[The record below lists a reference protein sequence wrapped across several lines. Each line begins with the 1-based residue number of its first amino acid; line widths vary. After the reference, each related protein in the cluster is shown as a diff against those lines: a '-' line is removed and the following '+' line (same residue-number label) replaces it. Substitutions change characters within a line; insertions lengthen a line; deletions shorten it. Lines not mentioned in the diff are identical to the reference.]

1 VNIPLA
7 VAITLAVTAIAIA
20 AMLLVRRRAP
30 EGSYFQDGDRA
41 SGVFGVLAGGFAI
54 FAGFVIFLAFTTYD
68 QSRNGSETEA
78 LLVAQQYETAQ
89 LLPKK
94 IRSSL
99 AGELVCYARYVV
111 DQSWPQLESG
121 AHSESLNPWGV
132 ALFKSIR
139 TVEPVS
145 ASEQAA
151 YSKWLDQTSDREEAR
166 RDRIHGAANV
176 IPDTLWVVLLVV
188 AVIIL
193 VYMLFFADSGEGPV
207 TQAVLMGSVAAVLTV
222 TLLVIHALDTPY
234 HPGLGQLRPA
244 AMERTLVI
252 LDEER
257 QVVADT
263 SPLPCDDE
271 GSPTS

>member
-1 VNIPLA
+1 MNLPLA
-7 VAITLAVTAIAIA
+7 LAITVVVTSVAIA

-68 QSRNGSETEA
+68 QSRNGAEAEA
-78 LLVAQQYETAQ
+78 LLVAQQYETAY
-89 LLPKK
+89 LLPED
-94 IRSSL
+94 IRSRLS
-99 AGELVCYARYVV
+99 GELVCYARCVV
-111 DQSWPQLESG
+111 HRSWPELEAGS
-121 AHSESLNPWGV
+121 HTDSLNPWGV
-132 ALFKSIR
+132 SLFRSIQ
-139 TVEPVS
+139 TVDPRS

-193 VYMLFFADSGEGPV
+193 IYMLFFADSGEGPV

-222 TLLVIHALDTPY
+222 TLLVINALDAPY

-244 AMERTLVI
+244 AMERTLVV

-257 QVVADT
+257 QVVGDT

-271 GSPTS
+271 GVKR

>member
-1 VNIPLA
+1 VNVPLA
-7 VAITLAVTAIAIA
+7 VAITLAVTAVAIA

-68 QSRNGSETEA
+68 QSRNGSESEA

-89 LLPKK
+89 LLPSK
-94 IRSSL
+94 IRTSL
-99 AGELVCYARYVV
+99 SGELICYARYVV
-111 DQSWPQLESG
+111 RKSWPQLESG
-121 AHSESLNPWGV
+121 THTDALNPWGV
-132 ALFKSIR
+132 ALFRSIQ

-193 VYMLFFADSGEGPV
+193 IYMLFFADSGEGPV

-222 TLLVIHALDTPY
+222 TLLVIHALDTPF

-257 QVVADT
+257 KVVGDSST
-263 SPLPCDDE
+263 PPCEGD

>member
-1 VNIPLA
+1 MNLLWA
-7 VAITLAVTAIAIA
+7 GAITLVVTTLAIT

-68 QSRNGSETEA
+68 QSRNGAESEA
-78 LLVAQQYETAQ
+78 LVVAQQYETARF
-89 LLPKK
+89 LPSE
-94 IRSSL
+94 IRSRLS
-99 AGELVCYARYVV
+99 GELVCYARYVIHR
-111 DQSWPQLESG
+111 SWPALEEG
-121 AHSESLNPWGV
+121 GVGDTLNPWAV
-132 ALFKSIR
+132 ALFRSLK
-139 TVEPVS
+139 TVEPKS

-188 AVIIL
+188 AVIIF

-207 TQAVLMGSVAAVLTV
+207 TQAVLMGAVVGVLTV
-222 TLLVIHALDTPY
+222 TLLVIRALDSPY
-234 HPGLGQLRPA
+234 HPGIGQLQPA
-244 AMERTLVI
+244 AMERTLTI
-252 LDEER
+252 LEEAR
-257 QVVADT
+257 IALDDDGAI
-263 SPLPCDDE
+263 PCDSE
-271 GSPTS
+271 GDATS

>member
-1 VNIPLA
+1 MNVPLA
-7 VAITLAVTAIAIA
+7 VAITLVVTAVAVT

-30 EGSYFQDGDRA
+30 EGSYFKDGDRA

-89 LLPKK
+89 LLPQT

-99 AGELVCYARYVV
+99 SGELVCYARYVV
-111 DQSWPQLESG
+111 HQSWPQLESG
-121 AHSESLNPWGV
+121 THSESLNPWGV
-132 ALFKSIR
+132 ALFRSIR
-139 TVEPVS
+139 TVEPVA

-151 YSKWLDQTSDREEAR
+151 YSKWLDQTSDREEGR

-193 VYMLFFADSGEGPV
+193 VFMLFFADSGEGPV

-222 TLLVIHALDTPY
+222 TLLVINSLDTPY

-244 AMERTLVI
+244 AMERTLII
-252 LDEER
+252 LDEAR
-257 QVVADT
+257 QAIGDT
-263 SPLPCDDE
+263 SELPCDDD
-271 GSPTS
+271 GVAR

>member
-1 VNIPLA
+1 MNLLLSVGITL
-7 VAITLAVTAIAIA
+7 VVTTLAIT

-54 FAGFVIFLAFTTYD
+54 FSGFVIFLAFTTYD
-68 QSRNGSETEA
+68 QSRNGAETEA
-78 LLVAQQYETAQ
+78 LLVAQQYQTAQ
-89 LLPKK
+89 LMPEK
-94 IRSSL
+94 IRTRAS
-99 AGELVCYARYVV
+99 GELVCYARYVV
-111 DQSWPQLESG
+111 YKSWPELEAG
-121 AHSESLNPWGV
+121 THGESLNPWGV
-132 ALFKSIR
+132 ALFKSLR

-193 VYMLFFADSGEGPV
+193 IYMLFFADSGEGPV
-207 TQAVLMGSVAAVLTV
+207 TQAILMGSVAAVLTV
-222 TLLVIHALDTPY
+222 TLLVINALDTPY
-234 HPGLGQLRPA
+234 NPGLGQLRPA

-257 QVVADT
+257 QVVGDT
-263 SPLPCDDE
+263 AELPCDE
-271 GSPTS
+271 LGVER